1 MPFGDIWIYFVNW
14 LQKLVSA
21 GIKLKLRISH
31 RLKEMDSSF
40 KKLFQEQYLEFADQ
54 LEETF
59 PELEPQLKASLALSE
74 DDRIDQFARDVLPT
88 MANVQGKNEE
98 PAFLLPGVKL
108 PAGTWSTLSENNK
121 KSILSYLGLL
131 CSCAL
136 FTVENNEDSGEGS
149 SNLPNFGKDGWK
161 GAMKWYEE
169 MMNQWKDKAAGIDW
183 SSMTSKISSIFGLG
197 SGFGISGEGFKL
209 PEKFMKGHLAR
220 LVEELMSDFKPEDF
234 GFSEEDIKKFEENMK
249 NGASGAFEMLM
260 KVYTDKPDIIQKII
274 ERVGNRLKAK
284 IASGKINPK
293 HIAAEAQ
300 ELMQEFTDNPEFK
313 SLMETMKGMF
323 GFEDPDF
330 ARAAGREGSARVAA
344 ARDRLKKKLEKKK
357 QAKVAVDSGV
367 ISSIPMESI
376 EEIVA
381 KINGNG
387 PTNGK
392 KNKKK

>member
-1 MPFGDIWIYFVNW
+1 
-14 LQKLVSA
+14 
-21 GIKLKLRISH
+21 
-31 RLKEMDSSF
+31 MDSSF
-40 KKLFQEQYLEFADQ
+40 KKLFEEQYLEFADQ

-59 PELEPQLKASLALSE
+59 PELEPLLKAALALSE
-74 DDRIDQFARDVLPT
+74 DERIEAFAREVLPA
-88 MANVQGKNEE
+88 MANVQGKKEE
-98 PAFLLPGVKL
+98 PTFLLPGVRL
-108 PAGTWSTLSENNK
+108 PVGTWSVLSENNR

-136 FTVENNEDSGEGS
+136 FTVENNDVSGASASASAGANTSE
-149 SNLPNFGKDGWK
+149 GWK

-169 MMNQWKDKAAGIDW
+169 MMDQWKDKATGVDW

-197 SGFGISGEGFKL
+197 LGVSGEGFKL

-234 GFSEEDIKKFEENMK
+234 GFNEEEIKDLEAKMG
-249 NGASGAFEMLM
+249 NGATGAFEMLM

-274 ERVGNRLKAK
+274 ERVGNRLKGK
-284 IASGKINPK
+284 IMSGKINPK
-293 HIAAEAQ
+293 HIAAEAE
-300 ELMQEFTDNPEFK
+300 ELMKEFTDNPEFK

-357 QAKVAVDSGV
+357 DVVASAPTQAKPSED
-367 ISSIPMESI
+367 ILESI
-376 EEIVA
+376 ESIVA
-381 KINGNG
+381 KINGA
-387 PTNGK
+387 TIGK

>member
-1 MPFGDIWIYFVNW
+1 
-14 LQKLVSA
+14 
-21 GIKLKLRISH
+21 
-31 RLKEMDSSF
+31 MDSSF

-59 PELEPQLKASLALSE
+59 PELEPQLKAALALS
-74 DDRIDQFARDVLPT
+74 DDERIDSFSRDVLPA
-88 MANVQGKNEE
+88 MANVQGKKEE
-98 PAFLLPGVKL
+98 PTFLLPGVKL
-108 PAGTWSTLSENNK
+108 PTGVWGTLSENNK

-136 FTVENNEDSGEGS
+136 FTVENDDVSGTG
-149 SNLPNFGKDGWK
+149 PGGKDGWK
-161 GAMKWYEE
+161 GAAKWYEE
-169 MMNQWKDKAAGIDW
+169 MMNQWKDKASGVDW

-197 SGFGISGEGFKL
+197 TGLSGEGFKL

-234 GFSEEDIKKFEENMK
+234 GFTEEEIKGLEENMA

-284 IASGKINPK
+284 IMSGSINPK
-293 HIAAEAQ
+293 QIAAEAE
-300 ELMQEFTDNPEFK
+300 ELMKEFTDNPEFK

-330 ARAAGREGSARVAA
+330 ARAAGREGSARLAE
-344 ARDRLKKKLEKKK
+344 ARNRLKKKLEKKQK
-357 QAKVAVDSGV
+357 DGASASVATPTP
-367 ISSIPMESI
+367 IPASATDLPSI
-376 EEIVA
+376 ESLLA
-381 KINGNG
+381 SINAVPNV
-387 PTNGK
+387 NK